1 MGRDEAEAAA
11 WKGSVPSSTAG
22 RGNPR
27 PPRHLGSIP
36 GASARSG
43 PPSLRL
49 FWKLPVSPLLLWP
62 AHPSRPQSWST
73 FYIPGEDTLD
83 SSPEVAL
90 RSPSHPHRPASL
102 SAGRSPCAGPSLVV
116 PHHPSPSRTPGLSRS
131 SLFPHLDAAR
141 PFPWRSPGRP
151 VLGPCS

>member
-1 MGRDEAEAAA
+1 MEGECAFLYGGA
-11 WKGSVPSSTAG
+11 WKPKTSQTPWIHPWS
-22 RGNPR
+22 
-27 PPRHLGSIP
+27 LGP
-36 GASARSG
+36 GSG

-90 RSPSHPHRPASL
+90 GSPGRPHSPTSL
-102 SAGRSPCAGPSLVV
+102 SEGRSPCTGPSLAV
-116 PHHPSPSRTPGLSRS
+116 PHHPSPCRTPGLSRS
-131 SLFPHLDAAR
+131 SLFPRLDAAR